1 MQIKWCSYD
10 FTLGREKL
18 NKKTNKTY
26 NFSPKKKKKLIKILI
41 IK

>member
-18 NKKTNKTY
+18 NKKQ
-26 NFSPKKKKKLIKILI
+26 IKILI
-41 IK
+41 FPKKNY